1 MLPTSL
7 PEPPATCPDVH
18 VSPAWKLSILRAKS
32 AAIHDSGVYRFVRL
46 LRITIERLAYE
57 YDGYD
62 GEDSENLGL
71 LRGFQCVL
79 GTCGALGQL

>member
-1 MLPTSL
+1 MLPASL

-18 VSPAWKLSILRAKS
+18 VSPAWKLSILRAKR
-32 AAIHDSGVYRFVRL
+32 AAIHESGVYKLFSL
-46 LRITIERLAYE
+46 LEITINGITYK
-57 YDGYD
+57 YDRYD

-79 GTCGALGQL
+79 GTC